1 MTFECDENKNAINQ
15 EKHGISFQEAQRLW
29 DDAGLIVLPSRFPDE
44 DRFLA
49 IETIDSKHW
58 TAIFTERGED
68 IRIISVRRARQ
79 NERDLYEQHQPR

>member
-1 MTFECDENKNAINQ
+1 MAFEWDENKNAINQ
-15 EKHGISFQEAQRLW
+15 AKHGISFQKAQRLW

-49 IETIDSKHW
+49 IGAIDSKHW